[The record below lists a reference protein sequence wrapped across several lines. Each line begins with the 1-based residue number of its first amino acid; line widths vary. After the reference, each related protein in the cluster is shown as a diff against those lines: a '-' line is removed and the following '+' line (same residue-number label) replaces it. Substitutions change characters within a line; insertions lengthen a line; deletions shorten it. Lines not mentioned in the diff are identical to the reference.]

1 LNNNMQKVLVVDNH
15 PLILEFLAKLLTGE
29 NCQVKTAENGLEALD
44 VLSQYHPDIIFID
57 LIMPNID
64 GETLCRII
72 RRKPQ
77 FEKTYLVILS
87 AIAVETKVNFIS
99 FGADACIAKGP
110 LVKMKKHIL
119 DVLSEAADMTSK
131 KGSGNIRGLEDLYV
145 REITGELLSIK
156 RHFEVV
162 LESITEGIIEITD
175 NNRII
180 FANPAAI
187 SLCSISEEEL
197 LASDFRELFNGG
209 DRRRIGALLERVKDH
224 SSSANEG
231 VEAVINDRELEI
243 RVSPVNSG
251 KKGAIVILVDITDR
265 NRWQT
270 HLRQRERMESVGTLA
285 AGMAH
290 DFNNLLMGIK
300 SNTSL
305 LLMEMTSDHPHYE
318 RLRSIEKQV
327 ASSASLIK
335 QLLGYAR
342 QGRDEVEIMNLNR
355 LIGETVDV
363 MARTRR
369 DITIH
374 MELAADLKD
383 IVADVG
389 QIEQVLLNLLI
400 NAGDAMPQG
409 GDIFLKTAGVDHL
422 EMRSKVFKVKADAYI
437 MLIVTDTG
445 IGMDKKTR
453 ERIFEPFFTTKEMG
467 RGTGLGLASTYGII
481 KGHGGYIEVE
491 SKQGKGTTFRIYLP
505 AKE

>member
-1 LNNNMQKVLVVDNH
+1 MKKILAVDNH
-15 PLILEFLAKLLTGE
+15 PLILEFLTRLLVSE
-29 NCQVKTAENGLEALD
+29 NYQVKTAENGLEALD
-44 VLSQYHPDIIFID
+44 VLSQYHPDIVFID
-57 LIMPNID
+57 LIMPNLD

-72 RRKPQ
+72 RRKPE

-87 AIAVETKVNFIS
+87 AIAVETKVDFIS

-110 LVKMKKHIL
+110 FVKMKKHIL
-119 DVLSEAADMTSK
+119 DVLSEAADINLK
-131 KGSGNIRGLEDLYV
+131 VGSGNIRGLEDLYA
-145 REITGELLSIK
+145 REITSELLSIK

-162 LESITEGIIEITD
+162 LKSVTEGIMEITD
-175 NNRII
+175 NSRII
-180 FANPAAI
+180 FTNPAAI
-187 SLCSISEEEL
+187 SLSGISEEEL
-197 LASDFRELFNGG
+197 LASDFRELFKGG
-209 DRRRIGALLERVKDH
+209 DRRRIAALLAELKDH
-224 SSSANEG
+224 SSSVNER

-243 RVSPVNSG
+243 RVSSVNSG

-270 HLRQRERMESVGTLA
+270 HQRQREKMESVGTLA

-305 LLMEMTSDHPHYE
+305 LLMEMTGDHPHYK
-318 RLRSIEKQV
+318 RLRGIEKQV

-342 QGRDEVEIMNLNR
+342 QGRDEVKIMNLNK
-355 LIGETVDV
+355 LIGETAEV

-374 MELAADLKD
+374 MELAADLRD
-383 IVADVG
+383 IEADMG
-389 QIEQVLLNLLI
+389 QIEQVLLNLLL
-400 NAGDAMPQG
+400 NAGDAMPRG
-409 GDIFLKTAGVDHL
+409 GDLFLKTANVDHL
-422 EMRSKVFKVKADAYI
+422 QMNSKVFKAKANAYI
-437 MLIVTDTG
+437 TLIVTDTG
-445 IGMDKKTR
+445 IGIDKKTR

-491 SKQGKGTTFRIYLP
+491 SKQGKGTAFRIYLP
-505 AKE
+505 VKE

>member
-1 LNNNMQKVLVVDNH
+1 MQKVLAVDNH
-15 PLILEFLAKLLTGE
+15 PLILEFLAKLLAGE
-29 NCQVKTAENGLEALD
+29 DCQVKTAKNGLEALD

-87 AIAVETKVNFIS
+87 AIAVETKVDFIS

-110 LVKMKKHIL
+110 FVKMKKHIL
-119 DVLSEAADMTSK
+119 DVLSEAADKSLK
-131 KGSGNIRGLEDLYV
+131 KESGSIRGIEDLYA

-156 RHFEVV
+156 RHFEIV
-162 LESITEGIIEITD
+162 LESITEGIMEITD

-187 SLCSISEEEL
+187 SLCGISEEEL
-197 LASDFRELFNGG
+197 LASDFRELFKGD
-209 DRRRIGALLERVKDH
+209 DRRKIGALLAGLKDH
-224 SSSANEG
+224 SAALSDG

-251 KKGAIVILVDITDR
+251 KKGAIVILIDITER
-265 NRWQT
+265 NYWHT
-270 HLRQRERMESVGTLA
+270 HLRQREKMESVGTLA

-300 SNTSL
+300 GNTSL
-305 LLMEMTSDHPHYE
+305 LLMEMTSDHPHYK
-318 RLRSIEKQV
+318 RLESIEKQV

-335 QLLGYAR
+335 QILGYAR
-342 QGRDEVEIMNLNR
+342 QGRTEVKTMNLNE
-355 LIGETVDV
+355 LIGETADV
-363 MARTRR
+363 MGRTRR

-374 MELAADLKD
+374 MALAADLRD
-383 IVADVG
+383 IEADVG

-409 GDIFLKTAGVDHL
+409 GDLFLKTANVDHL
-422 EMRSKVFKVKADAYI
+422 AMHSKIFKVKANAYI
-437 MLIVTDTG
+437 MMVVTDTG
-445 IGMDKKTR
+445 IGMDRKTR

-491 SKQGKGTTFRIYLP
+491 SKQGKGTTFSIYLP
-505 AKE
+505 VKE

>member
-1 LNNNMQKVLVVDNH
+1 MKKVLVVDNH
-15 PLILEFLAKLLTGE
+15 PLILEFLAKLLANE
-29 NCQVKTAENGLEALD
+29 DCQVKTAENGLEALD
-44 VLSQYHPDIIFID
+44 VLSQYRPDIIFID
-57 LIMPNID
+57 LIMPSID

-87 AIAVETKVNFIS
+87 AIAVEKKVDFIY

-110 LVKMKKHIL
+110 FMKMKKHIL
-119 DVLSEAADMTSK
+119 DVLSEAGAVNSK
-131 KGSGNIRGLEDLYV
+131 KGSGGTRGLEELYNA
-145 REITGELLSIK
+145 REITSELLSIK

-162 LESITEGIIEITD
+162 LKSINEGIIEITD

-187 SLCSISEEEL
+187 SLSGISEEEL
-197 LASDFRELFNGG
+197 LTSDFRELFNGG
-209 DRRRIGALLERVKDH
+209 DRRRIGALLKRLEDH
-224 SSSANEG
+224 SRSLDEG

-243 RVSPVNSG
+243 RISPVNSG
-251 KKGAIVILVDITDR
+251 KKGAIVILVDITER
-265 NRWQT
+265 NYWQT
-270 HLRQRERMESVGTLA
+270 HLRQREKMESVGTLA

-300 SNTSL
+300 GNTSL
-305 LLMEMTSDHPHYE
+305 LLMGMTSDHPHYE
-318 RLRSIEKQV
+318 RLISIEKQV

-342 QGRDEVEIMNLNR
+342 QGRDRVEIMNLNI
-355 LIGETVDV
+355 LIGETADV

-369 DITIH
+369 DINIH
-374 MELAADLKD
+374 MELAADLRD
-383 IVADVG
+383 IKADVG

-409 GDIFLKTAGVDHL
+409 GDLFLRTANVDHL
-422 EMRSKVFKVKADAYI
+422 EMQSKIFKAKANAYI

-467 RGTGLGLASTYGII
+467 RGTGMGLASTYGII

-505 AKE
+505 VIE

>member
-1 LNNNMQKVLVVDNH
+1 MKKVLAVDNH
-15 PLILEFLAKLLTGE
+15 PLILKFLTTLLTSE
-29 NCQVKTAENGLEALD
+29 NCQVKTAVNGLEALD
-44 VLSQYHPDIIFID
+44 VLSQYHPDIVFID

-72 RRKPQ
+72 RRNPQ

-87 AIAVETKVNFIS
+87 AIAVETKVDFIS

-110 LVKMKKHIL
+110 FVKMKKHIL
-119 DVLSEAADMTSK
+119 DVLSEAADMTIK
-131 KGSGNIRGLEDLYV
+131 KGSGNIRGLEDLYA
-145 REITGELLSIK
+145 REITCELLSIK
-156 RHFEVV
+156 RHFEIV
-162 LESITEGIIEITD
+162 LKSVSEGIMEITD

-180 FANPAAI
+180 FANPVAI
-187 SLCSISEEEL
+187 SLSGISEEEL
-197 LASDFRELFNGG
+197 LASDFRELFNGE
-209 DRRRIGALLERVKDH
+209 DRRKIGALLERLKDH
-224 SSSANEG
+224 SSFFNKG
-231 VEAVINDRELEI
+231 VEAVINNRELEI
-243 RVSPVNSG
+243 SVSPVNSG
-251 KKGAIVILVDITDR
+251 KEGAIVILIDITER
-265 NRWQT
+265 NYWQT
-270 HLRQRERMESVGTLA
+270 HLRQKEKMESVGTLA
-285 AGMAH
+285 AGVAH

-300 SNTSL
+300 GNTSL
-305 LLMEMTSDHPHYE
+305 LLLEMTSDHPHYK

-342 QGRDEVEIMNLNR
+342 QGRDEVETMNLNR
-355 LIGETVDV
+355 LVGETADI

-374 MELAADLKD
+374 MELAADLRD
-383 IVADVG
+383 IEADVG

-409 GDIFLKTAGVDHL
+409 GDLFLKTANVGHL
-422 EMRSKVFKVKADAYI
+422 EMHSKIFKVKANVYI
-437 MLIVTDTG
+437 ILMVTDTG

-491 SKQGKGTTFRIYLP
+491 SKQGKGTTFKIYLP
-505 AKE
+505 V